1 MAMEQNGLQNLPED
15 HIVSNIQVKVQ
26 PSDSP
31 TKSVSSSELSS
42 SLTTLGLEKNVR
54 FEVTSI
60 NDETT
65 FDKIKLKTM
74 NMNFPT
80 DVSI

>member
-1 MAMEQNGLQNLPED
+1 MAMEQNGLQNRPED
-15 HIVSNIQVKVQ
+15 HVVSNIQVKVQ